1 MDSTRTLNSKLDP
14 HLVCDACEISYPIT
28 EKSIYLT
35 RWTGQLNIN
44 NHSLVGFEHGSVVA
58 SICWECV
65 ENTNLPS
72 TVNCYQPPLLIR
84 EHVSIVKYMLLSKKR
99 NRLNPSAKSPP
110 FCMNCHMSITE
121 GSLCVYSR
129 LTTEHD
135 VDNSIKRERL
145 DEQNAGSVL
154 SHEVV
159 DTVRFF
165 SRALFLRSNDS
176 KKKLFFR
183 YDSKIK
189 NTVCK
194 HLSSNKMISTH

>member
-1 MDSTRTLNSKLDP
+1 VDHTRTLSSRLDP
-14 HLVCDACEISYPIT
+14 HLVCDACKRSYPVT
-28 EKSIYLT
+28 EKSVCLT

-84 EHVSIVKYMLLSKKR
+84 EHVSIVKYMLKSKQS
-99 NRLNPSAKSPP
+99 NRLNPSAKYPP
-110 FCMNCHMSITE
+110 ICMNCHMSITE

-135 VDNSIKRERL
+135 ADQSINNKHL
-145 DEQNAGSVL
+145 DEQSSGPIL
-154 SHEVV
+154 DHEVV
-159 DTVRFF
+159 DVVRFF
-165 SRALFLRSNDS
+165 ARSAWDRIAIKIQNPIDVGITCYLCSIKLWGIDS
-176 KKKLFFR
+176 
-183 YDSKIK
+183 YTTP
-189 NTVCK
+189 N
-194 HLSSNKMISTH
+194 